1 MSGAAIR
8 RVASPSMLRENSA
21 LRTALGPDASDF
33 LETAA
38 GAFER
43 LLPHTR
49 ISAWTENRRRKNGA
63 RWGSQERKEIN
74 LCIDLTGVPSIGRA
88 VHAKVSRKTG
98 STGVAKVERT
108 LDMREFD
115 ICRRIA
121 TTATKVLEK
130 DDIRGSP
137 GTLSALRSKFD
148 EDIVAGHL
156 QSHHK
161 LKLDLRAIFE
171 DLRMLAGQT
180 YENNSIALGIVLDSA
195 DISAPALTFPTDYFR
210 FKKYKALT
218 DGFRTGYVVS
228 STGRLLSLVDL
239 ERFNMRLRDSGDG
252 MFPEWAENMARVSSE
267 GRCGICLT
275 RAGDILVF
283 GDGALRFVYRFGR
296 WRYMNHEQI
305 VDLLRSL
312 ARVQKVPPRVVG
324 AVTRSMYRT
333 ALDVSFR
340 RSGGLLVVLR
350 ARKRLRRLV
359 RAGDAI
365 GDEGRAPVDNALDEA
380 LPGKFIQGISRRIL
394 VELASLDGALVLAN
408 SGELL
413 AYAAILRPR
422 RQGKISGAE
431 GSRTKAAIGA
441 SHYGL
446 TVKISADGDIEVFSS
461 GKSALR
467 V

>member
-1 MSGAAIR
+1 
-8 RVASPSMLRENSA
+8 MLRQNSA
-21 LRTALGPDASDF
+21 LRTALGSQAFDF
-33 LETAA
+33 LEGAA

-43 LLPHTR
+43 LLPHTK
-49 ISAWTENRRRKNGA
+49 ISAWTEDRRGENGA
-63 RWGSQERKEIN
+63 RWGSEERKEIN
-74 LCIDLTGVPSIGRA
+74 VCIDLTDVPSIARA
-88 VHAKVSRKTG
+88 VHATVSRKTG
-98 STGVAKVERT
+98 GTGVAGVVRT

-121 TTATKVLEK
+121 TQAAEILQKGE
-130 DDIRGSP
+130 IRGSP
-137 GTLSALRSKFD
+137 ETLSALRSRFD
-148 EDIVAGHL
+148 EDVVAGHL
-156 QSHHK
+156 QSHHD

-171 DLRMLAGQT
+171 DLRTLAGQT
-180 YENNSIALGIVLDSA
+180 YENSSIALGIILDSA
-195 DISAPALTFPTDYFR
+195 DTVAPMLTFPEAYFR

-228 STGRLLSLVDL
+228 STGRLMNLVDL
-239 ERFNMRLRDSGDG
+239 QRFNPRIKNSGDG
-252 MFPEWAENMARVSSE
+252 MFPEWAENMARISTE
-267 GRCGICLT
+267 GRCGISLT

-296 WRYMNHEQI
+296 WRYMNHAHI

-312 ARVQKVPPRVVG
+312 ARVQRVPPKLVG
-324 AVTRSMYRT
+324 AVTRSVYRT

-350 ARKRLRRLV
+350 ARKQLRNLV

-365 GDEGRAPVDNALDEA
+365 GDDGRAAVDSALDAA
-380 LPGKFIQGISRRIL
+380 LPGQFIQGISRRVL

-408 SGELL
+408 SGQVL

-422 RQGKISGAE
+422 RQGKISAVE

-461 GKSALR
+461 GRSALR